1 MAPPDEPRRE
11 RHRRQLLE
19 DITAEARRLLEAGGP
34 SAVGWNVI
42 ARAVGLSPSSLYTYF
57 ASLDALFTE
66 LLLESYG
73 SLRQAIEEALRE
85 VQPDPLQDQLIVGAL
100 AYRAWATTNP
110 RQFNLVFTDQIRGYA
125 AEPGGPTT
133 DAQVAVL
140 RPLAR
145 IFAALLGL
153 ELEQLQEPGPA
164 LDAFL
169 GLWGTIHGLTMLEA
183 NHHLDWVDAQRLFE
197 AQVRWQLAQLSAARR
212 ELPEGPGATAHSRR
226 SSRKRITPLGGT
238 Q

>member
-1 MAPPDEPRRE
+1 MRPPDEPRRE

-19 DITAEARRLLEAGGP
+19 DITAEARRLLESGGP

-57 ASLDALFTE
+57 ASLDDLFTE

-73 SLRQAIEEALRE
+73 SLRQVIEEALRE
-85 VQPDPLQDQLIVGAL
+85 VQSDPLQDQLLVGAL
-100 AYRAWATTNP
+100 AYRTWATTNP
-110 RQFNLVFTDQIRGYA
+110 RQFNLIFTDQIKGYA

-183 NHHLDWVDAQRLFE
+183 NHHLDWVDAQRLFQ
-197 AQVRWQLAQLSAARR
+197 AQVGRHLVQLSAGRQ
-212 ELPEGPGATAHSRR
+212 ELPEGPGTARSRR